1 MTPIAFLREHA
12 VLAVSA
18 VAAVASM
25 VAVPPDS
32 AYWGYFDGKTLG
44 CLFCVLAVASAL
56 RLMGAFDRAARTV
69 IARFGSPRSLALAL
83 VLTTAA
89 LSCVATNDM
98 ALIMMLPLSAATLVG
113 AEQTRLIP
121 AVFVLQSLAANLC
134 GMIVPFGNPQNL
146 YLYSYYGLHLGDFL
160 RTMALPFTVS
170 VVGVVAA
177 TWWLAGLTNRE
188 NASGE
193 AGTRATAGGE
203 TTASRGASASA
214 APATTPSHSAPAAS
228 APPATPPHSV
238 AAALVPAATVPI
250 MPLSRRRLG
259 AYGVLLALT
268 LLAVFRVLPIAVAVA
283 AVAATLAAL
292 DRRALAAVDWS
303 LLATFACFFVFAGNL
318 ARIPELAAWLGPLMD
333 DHGLVI
339 SAGASQVI
347 SNVPAAVLLSH
358 FTDAWQPLLVG
369 VNIGGAGT
377 LVGSLASLITLQHF
391 TSVRKVF
398 PQTRDVS
405 ELSTAHFLSLFTLLN
420 VAFLVVLLVVCGL
433 CR

>member
-1 MTPIAFLREHA
+1 
-12 VLAVSA
+12 
-18 VAAVASM
+18 M
-25 VAVPPDS
+25 VAVPPDG
-32 AYWGYFDGKTLG
+32 AYLGYFDGKTLG

-69 IARFGSPRSLALAL
+69 IARFGSPRPLALAL

-113 AEQTRLIP
+113 AGRARLIP

-193 AGTRATAGGE
+193 AGTRATAGGD

-214 APATTPSHSAPAAS
+214 ALATTPWHSAPAAS

-318 ARIPELAAWLGPLMD
+318 ARIPELAAILGPLMD
-333 DHGLVI
+333 DHGLII

-347 SNVPAAVLLSH
+347 SNVPAAVLLPH

-391 TSVRKVF
+391 TSVRMVF
-398 PQTRDVS
+398 PQTRDVP
-405 ELSTAHFLSLFTLLN
+405 ELSTARFLGLFTLLN

>member
-1 MTPIAFLREHA
+1 ML
-12 VLAVSA
+12 V
-18 VAAVASM
+18 VAAVAAAASM
-25 VAVPPDS
+25 VAMPPDG
-32 AYWGYFDGKTLG
+32 AYLGYFDWKTLG

-113 AEQTRLIP
+113 AGRARLIP

-160 RTMALPFTVS
+160 RTMALPFAIS

-177 TWWLAGLTNRE
+177 TWWLAGRPGRKKT
-188 NASGE
+188 
-193 AGTRATAGGE
+193 
-203 TTASRGASASA
+203 SASA
-214 APATTPSHSAPAAS
+214 EATRGITTAKAPASSTPAAR
-228 APPATPPHSV
+228 AAIG
-238 AAALVPAATVPI
+238 AAAGPPTAPVPRRP

-292 DRRALAAVDWS
+292 DRRALAAVDWP

-333 DHGLVI
+333 DHGLII

-398 PQTRDVS
+398 PQTRDVP
-405 ELSTAHFLSLFTLLN
+405 ELSTGRFLGLFTLLN
-420 VAFLVVLLVVCGL
+420 VAFLVILLVACGL
-433 CR
+433 CG

>member
-113 AEQTRLIP
+113 AGQARLIP

-160 RTMALPFTVS
+160 RIMALPFTVS

-177 TWWLAGLTNRE
+177 TWWLAGRPGRKK
-188 NASGE
+188 ASAE
-193 AGTRATAGGE
+193 ATRGITTAKAPASSTPAARAAIGAAAEPATA
-203 TTASRGASASA
+203 
-214 APATTPSHSAPAAS
+214 P
-228 APPATPPHSV
+228 
-238 AAALVPAATVPI
+238 VPRRP
-250 MPLSRRRLG
+250 MPLSHRRLG

-268 LLAVFRVLPIAVAVA
+268 LLAVFRVLPIAVAVVI
-283 AVAATLAAL
+283 VAAALAVL

-318 ARIPELAAWLGPLMD
+318 ARIPELAAWFGPLMD

-398 PQTRDVS
+398 PQTRDVP
-405 ELSTAHFLSLFTLLN
+405 ELSTGRFLGLFTLLN
-420 VAFLVVLLVVCGL
+420 VAFLVILLVVCGL
-433 CR
+433 CG

>member
-1 MTPIAFLREHA
+1 MKPLSPIAFLREHA

-32 AYWGYFDGKTLG
+32 AYWGYFDWKTLG

-113 AEQTRLIP
+113 AGRARLIP

-177 TWWLAGLTNRE
+177 TWWLAGRPGRKK
-188 NASGE
+188 ASAE
-193 AGTRATAGGE
+193 ATRGITTAKAPASSTPAARAAIGAAAEPATA
-203 TTASRGASASA
+203 
-214 APATTPSHSAPAAS
+214 P
-228 APPATPPHSV
+228 
-238 AAALVPAATVPI
+238 VPRRP

-268 LLAVFRVLPIAVAVA
+268 LLAVFRVLPIALAVA

-398 PQTRDVS
+398 PQTRDVP
-405 ELSTAHFLSLFTLLN
+405 ELSTGRFLGLFTLLN
-420 VAFLVVLLVVCGL
+420 VAFLVILLVACGL
-433 CR
+433 CG

>member
-1 MTPIAFLREHA
+1 MKPLSPIAFLREHA

-25 VAVPPDS
+25 VAVPPDG
-32 AYWGYFDGKTLG
+32 AYLGYFDGKTLG

-113 AEQTRLIP
+113 AGRARLIP

-177 TWWLAGLTNRE
+177 TWWLAGRPGRKK
-188 NASGE
+188 ASAE
-193 AGTRATAGGE
+193 ATRGITTAKAPASSTPAARAAIGAAAEPATA
-203 TTASRGASASA
+203 
-214 APATTPSHSAPAAS
+214 P
-228 APPATPPHSV
+228 
-238 AAALVPAATVPI
+238 VPRRP

-398 PQTRDVS
+398 PQTRDVP
-405 ELSTAHFLSLFTLLN
+405 ELSTGRFLGLFTLLN
-420 VAFLVVLLVVCGL
+420 VAFLVILLVACGL
-433 CR
+433 CG

>member
-1 MTPIAFLREHA
+1 MKPLSPIAFLREHA

-25 VAVPPDS
+25 VAVPPDG
-32 AYWGYFDGKTLG
+32 AYLGYFDGKTLG

-113 AEQTRLIP
+113 AGQARLIP

-146 YLYSYYGLHLGDFL
+146 YLYSYYGLYLGDFL

-170 VVGVVAA
+170 VVGVVTA
-177 TWWLAGLTNRE
+177 TWWLAGRPGRKK
-188 NASGE
+188 ASAE
-193 AGTRATAGGE
+193 ATRGITTAKAPASSTPAARAAIGAAAEPATA
-203 TTASRGASASA
+203 
-214 APATTPSHSAPAAS
+214 P
-228 APPATPPHSV
+228 
-238 AAALVPAATVPI
+238 VPRRP

-398 PQTRDVS
+398 PQTRDVP
-405 ELSTAHFLSLFTLLN
+405 ELSTGRFLGLFTLLN
-420 VAFLVVLLVVCGL
+420 VAFLVILLVACGL
-433 CR
+433 CG

>member
-1 MTPIAFLREHA
+1 MKPLSPVAFLREHA

-18 VAAVASM
+18 VAAAASM

-56 RLMGAFDRAARTV
+56 RLMGAFDRAARAV

-113 AEQTRLIP
+113 AGRARLIP

-160 RTMALPFTVS
+160 RITALPFTVS

-177 TWWLAGLTNRE
+177 TWWLAGRP
-188 NASGE
+188 G
-193 AGTRATAGGE
+193 RKK
-203 TTASRGASASA
+203 ASASA
-214 APATTPSHSAPAAS
+214 RATQGIVTANASVSSAPAAR
-228 APPATPPHSV
+228 AAIGAAAEPATAP
-238 AAALVPAATVPI
+238 VPRRP

-358 FTDAWQPLLVG
+358 FTDAWQLLLVG

-398 PQTRDVS
+398 PQTRDVP
-405 ELSTAHFLSLFTLLN
+405 ELSTGRFLGLFTLLN
-420 VAFLVVLLVVCGL
+420 VAFLVILLVACGL
-433 CR
+433 CG